1 MTRAAQ
7 VCLAVCLVAS
17 TVDAH
22 PCKLKPIVFRAD
34 GPPKPW
40 ATSAAAAALAAE
52 GGYRKSNAVPPGQS
66 ARHGVAEILVHA
78 EPAQVLESLQRYADY
93 KDFAPKKFK
102 SSRLV
107 ALSKTGQSDV
117 YIQLLVLRG
126 ALTLWLTM
134 RFEPPKVLDS
144 GARVVEGR
152 YLDGNLA
159 GAHVRYVVESAGA
172 HETYLRLE
180 LLIDLPVPAPRDAV
194 DEELRD
200 AAGDAVRGVAAR
212 FVSQAR

>member
-1 MTRAAQ
+1 MRASWLL
-7 VCLAVCLVAS
+7 LALSLVPTAAS
-17 TVDAH
+17 AH

-40 ATSAAAAALAAE
+40 AISTEVAALQSE
-52 GGYRKSNAVPPGQS
+52 GGFRKSNAVPAGQS
-66 ARHGVAEILVHA
+66 ARHGVAEMVIPA

-102 SSRLV
+102 TSRLI
-107 ALSKTGQSDV
+107 ALSKSGQSDV
-117 YIQLLVLRG
+117 YMQLSVLRG

-134 RFEPPKVLDS
+134 RFEPPKVLQS
-144 GARVVEGR
+144 GTRVVEGR

-159 GAHVRYVVESAGA
+159 GAHTRFVLESAGEHA
-172 HETYLRLE
+172 TYLRFE
-180 LLIDLPVPAPRDAV
+180 LLVELPVPAPREAI

-200 AAGDAVRGVAAR
+200 AAGDAVRGIAR
-212 FVSQAR
+212 RFASP